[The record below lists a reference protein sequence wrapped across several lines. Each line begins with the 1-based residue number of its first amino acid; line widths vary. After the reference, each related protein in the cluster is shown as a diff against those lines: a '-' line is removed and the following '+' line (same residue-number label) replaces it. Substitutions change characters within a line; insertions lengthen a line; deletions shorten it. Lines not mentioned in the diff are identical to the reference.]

1 MKLKGFQK
9 LTLTDQALQTWMGAW
24 QVGKPKVAAVPLQK
38 ALGRILAE
46 DLVADVSL
54 PRFDR
59 SAMDGYAVKAA
70 DTAGASQKNPALFEL
85 TENQELHAGQARQ
98 IWTGNSIPKGAD
110 AVVIIEETEKANG
123 KVEVWC
129 QITPGINVA
138 KIGEDINAGTL
149 IAKAGTRLNPFHIGL
164 AAAQGKSQLKVAEK
178 PKIAILATGNEL
190 AEVGTLLT
198 GNLIYDS
205 NKIMIA
211 SESRELGA
219 EAVDFGL
226 VKDNVDEIAA
236 KIKEALKGNDAVI
249 TTGGTSVGGLDLVP
263 DAVNK
268 LGKPGVVVHG
278 VAVRPAMPTAVAVLD
293 GKPVLVLSGNPVA
306 SVIGFE
312 VFGRA
317 MVCRML
323 GMNKTE
329 PRPMLKAVL
338 SRRVTSALGRK
349 TYVRVHVALR
359 GGEFFAEPVSAKGSG
374 SISTMTGS
382 NGFLVV
388 DENREGISEGETVF
402 IHMFGGVEVEA

>member
-1 MKLKGFQK
+1 
-9 LTLTDQALQTWMGAW
+9 MGAW
-24 QVGKPKVAAVPLQK
+24 QIGKPKVAAVPLQE

-70 DTAGASQKNPALFEL
+70 DTAGASQKKPALFEL
-85 TENQELHAGQARQ
+85 TENQEIRAGQARQ

-138 KIGEDINAGTL
+138 KIGEDIKAGTL
-149 IAKAGTRLNPFHIGL
+149 IAKAGTRLNPYHIGL

-190 AEVGTLLT
+190 AEVGTPLT

-211 SESRELGA
+211 SECKELGA
-219 EAVDFGL
+219 EPADFGL

-236 KIKEALKGNDAVI
+236 KIK
-249 TTGGTSVGGLDLVP
+249 
-263 DAVNK
+263 
-268 LGKPGVVVHG
+268 KPS
-278 VAVRPAMPTAVAVLD
+278 
-293 GKPVLVLSGNPVA
+293 KQ
-306 SVIGFE
+306 
-312 VFGRA
+312 
-317 MVCRML
+317 
-323 GMNKTE
+323 
-329 PRPMLKAVL
+329 
-338 SRRVTSALGRK
+338 
-349 TYVRVHVALR
+349 
-359 GGEFFAEPVSAKGSG
+359 
-374 SISTMTGS
+374 TMQ
-382 NGFLVV
+382 
-388 DENREGISEGETVF
+388 
-402 IHMFGGVEVEA
+402 